1 MNCCT
6 LVVARRDA
14 PDVNVQQE
22 ESYVYHFAN
31 VLVILIVNLL
41 IIRLN
46 ICDRLLSDCEHI
58 SCIVLIFEP
67 LVYTLSATFLGSPN
81 SGYSDI

>member
-6 LVVARRDA
+6 LVVARRNA

-22 ESYVYHFAN
+22 ESYVYHFVN

-46 ICDRLLSDCEHI
+46 ICDYEHI